1 MNNQMIKGL
10 DYKNQ
15 MISELYNNQNMIG
28 KLENYVVKV
37 LSNYMIE

>member
-1 MNNQMIKGL
+1 MNNQMIKEL
-10 DYKNQ
+10 YTKNQ

-28 KLENYVVKV
+28 KIGNYVMKV